1 MRSISSRVTAFV
13 LAGLSATGPIGVDMY
28 LPGLPDMA
36 RDLGVDEGA
45 MQLSLMVYFL
55 GLMMGQLVY
64 GPLSDKYGRKPLI
77 YAGLTVFVLG
87 SVGCALSDHFDQH
100 LWWRF
105 LQGLGGSIGLVIA
118 FAIVRDAFREAQM
131 GKMISIIMAVLGLS
145 PVIAPMIGSA
155 LLTTFSWH
163 GIFWALAGYGVMVAT
178 AVALALEETRN
189 VQLRATSALKHV
201 LRNYTKIFVDNRFLP
216 FALALCTGQAGFF
229 AYIAGSAS
237 VLISEYGLTPVQFSL
252 LFGLNALGLVFAA
265 LINPWIHHRFG
276 ALRSF
281 RLLNTAYFIVLALL
295 LGYLVSGHRDLVV
308 LSAGLFITIALLGS
322 IMPTGSQLALIQQGE
337 HAGTA
342 SALMGSLQFG
352 AGALVTVASGAMAY
366 LGAEGLI
373 LVMLICATTA
383 ALLCIT
389 FLPRRIEL

>member
-55 GLMMGQLVY
+55 GLMLGQLVY

-77 YAGLTVFVLG
+77 YLGLAVFILG
-87 SVGCALSDHFDQH
+87 CVGCASSEHFEQH

-118 FAIVRDAFREAQM
+118 FAIVRDAFRAAHM

-281 RLLNTAYFIVLALL
+281 RLLNTAYFMVLTLL
-295 LGYLVSGHRDLVV
+295 AGYLICGHKDLVV

-352 AGALVTVASGAMAY
+352 AGALVTVASGALAY
-366 LGAEGLI
+366 LGAVGLI
-373 LVMLICATTA
+373 LVMLVCATTA
-383 ALLCIT
+383 ALLCIIC
-389 FLPRRIEL
+389 LPRRIDL